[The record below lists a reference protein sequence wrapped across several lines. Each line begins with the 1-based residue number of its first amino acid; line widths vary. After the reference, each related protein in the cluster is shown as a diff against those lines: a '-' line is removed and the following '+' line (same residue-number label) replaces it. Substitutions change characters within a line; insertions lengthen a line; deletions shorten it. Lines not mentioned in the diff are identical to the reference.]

1 MVEEQA
7 FQEMRETLGFVPGF
21 LEDLQWDELALG
33 GTWEIFKK
41 FELGETNIPGKYKHM
56 IGLAVASA
64 IGCPYCTR
72 FHKAAAELF
81 GATEIELQEAA
92 YTASLVGYFSNYL
105 HGRNYPLDKFEDE
118 LHRIG
123 KKLAE
128 DGGE

>member
-21 LEDLQWDELALG
+21 LEDLQWDELSLG
-33 GTWEIFKK
+33 GTWHIFKK

-56 IGLAVASA
+56 IGLGVAAA
-64 IGCPYCTR
+64 IGCPYCIR
-72 FHKAAAELF
+72 FHKAAAKLF
-81 GATEIELQEAA
+81 GATDIELQEAA

-105 HGRNYPLDKFEDE
+105 HGRNYPLDKFEEE

-128 DGGE
+128 DGGK